1 MAKKKKTWREKINEF
16 EEKIHVITPE
26 WETKLGK
33 GKILIPNALDIER
46 LINKT
51 QKGELLTNDIIRET
65 LAKEKK
71 VQVTAAIPTGVY
83 LKFIALAAE
92 EERPVKGDNVTPYWR
107 VLKPDGA
114 INIKYPGGAERQ
126 IALLESEGHSIEH
139 GKGKK
144 PPKVISFEKKLKTH
158 NKQNINTISTYAD
171 TVKRSLI

>member
-1 MAKKKKTWREKINEF
+1 MKKKKTWREKVNEF

-26 WETKLGK
+26 WEKKLGK

-46 LINKT
+46 LIKKT
-51 QKGELLTNDIIRET
+51 KKGELLTNDIIRET

-71 VQVTAAIPTGVY
+71 VLLTAAIPTGVY

-92 EERPVKGDNVTPYWR
+92 EERPIKKDNVTPYWR
-107 VLKPDGA
+107 VLKPNGT

-126 IALLESEGHSIEH
+126 TALLESEGHSIEH

-144 PPKVISFEKKLKTH
+144 PPKVISFEKKLKTY
-158 NKQNINTISTYAD
+158 S
-171 TVKRSLI
+171 

>member
-1 MAKKKKTWREKINEF
+1 MAKNKKSWREKVNAF

-26 WETKLGK
+26 WEKKLGK

-51 QKGELLTNDIIRET
+51 IKGELLTNDIIRET

-71 VQVTAAIPTGVY
+71 VLLTAAIPTGVY

-92 EERPVKGDNVTPYWR
+92 EERSLKKDNVTPYWR
-107 VLKPDGA
+107 VLKPNGT

-126 IALLESEGHSIEH
+126 MALLESEGHSIEH

-144 PPKVISFEKKLKTH
+144 PPKVTSFEKKLKTY
-158 NKQNINTISTYAD
+158 S
-171 TVKRSLI
+171 

>member
-1 MAKKKKTWREKINEF
+1 MAKKKSWREKVNAF

-26 WETKLGK
+26 WENKLGK

-51 QKGELLTNDIIRET
+51 KKGELLTNDIIRET

-71 VQVTAAIPTGVY
+71 VLVTAAIPTGVY

-92 EERPVKGDNVTPYWR
+92 EERPVKKNKVTPYWR

-114 INIKYPGGAERQ
+114 INIKFPGGAERQ
-126 IALLESEGHSIEH
+126 IELLESEGHSIEQ

-144 PPKVISFEKKLKTH
+144 PPKVTSFEKKFK
-158 NKQNINTISTYAD
+158 NYS
-171 TVKRSLI
+171 

>member
-1 MAKKKKTWREKINEF
+1 MAKKKTWREKINEF

-26 WETKLGK
+26 WEEKLGK

-65 LAKEKK
+65 LAKKKK

-83 LKFIALAAE
+83 LKYIALAAE
-92 EERPVKGDNVTPYWR
+92 DEMLIKKEKVTPYWR

-114 INIKYPGGAERQ
+114 INAKYPGG
-126 IALLESEGHSIEH
+126 
-139 GKGKK
+139 
-144 PPKVISFEKKLKTH
+144 EK
-158 NKQNINTISTYAD
+158 ID
-171 TVKRSLI
+171 R

>member
-1 MAKKKKTWREKINEF
+1 MGK
-16 EEKIHVITPE
+16 
-26 WETKLGK
+26 KLGK

-51 QKGELLTNDIIRET
+51 KKGELLTNDIIRET

-92 EERPVKGDNVTPYWR
+92 EERPLKKDNVTPYWR
-107 VLKPDGA
+107 VLKPNGT

-126 IALLESEGHSIEH
+126 MALLESEGHSIEH

-144 PPKVISFEKKLKTH
+144 PPKVTSFEKKLKTY
-158 NKQNINTISTYAD
+158 S
-171 TVKRSLI
+171 

>member
-1 MAKKKKTWREKINEF
+1 MSKKKTWREKVNEF

-26 WETKLGK
+26 WEKKLGK

-51 QKGELLTNDIIRET
+51 KKGELLTNDIIRET

-71 VQVTAAIPTGVY
+71 VLLTAAIPTGVY

-92 EERPVKGDNVTPYWR
+92 EERSLKKDNVTPYWR
-107 VLKPDGA
+107 VLKPNGT

-126 IALLESEGHSIEH
+126 MALLESEGHSIEH

-144 PPKVISFEKKLKTH
+144 PPKVTSFEKKLKTY
-158 NKQNINTISTYAD
+158 S
-171 TVKRSLI
+171 S

>member
-1 MAKKKKTWREKINEF
+1 MSKKKTQREKVNEF

-26 WETKLGK
+26 WEEKLGK

-51 QKGELLTNDIIRET
+51 KKGELLTNDIIRET

-107 VLKPDGA
+107 VLKSDGA

-144 PPKVISFEKKLKTH
+144 PPKVTSFEKKLKTY
-158 NKQNINTISTYAD
+158 N
-171 TVKRSLI
+171 